1 MTCTGN
7 DSYICGGPDRIQY
20 YTWTGTPLNSWDF
33 RTGNDAGEYQFL
45 IGGEFS

>member
-33 RTGNDAGEYQFL
+33 RSGNDAGEYQFL
-45 IGGEFS
+45 IGGELS